1 MRQRGQALLFTLT
14 LLMLL
19 GVSSF
24 FVFLSPSSARLRQ
37 EERTTGILMAA
48 KEALIGYAAA
58 SATRPGQLPCPDMNN
73 DGFAEAADTGLNG
86 CPSGNVGRLPW
97 RTLGLED
104 MREGAGERLWYA
116 VAPDFARNSTG
127 CCFDVDTKGT
137 LTVYQ
142 DSTANVMTSQAVAV
156 IFAPGATLPAQLR
169 DGANANNP
177 ANYLDTTAGVSNAAI
192 SSFISAASWDTLP
205 PSPPPSPFNDRLVI
219 IDTAQLW
226 TVVEKRIAR
235 EMLALLKRYRD
246 TSACNCYPW
255 AANDFDD
262 DSVTGRESGM
272 VPIENALPETWSSLG
287 ITVPS
292 YMIGSNEWGKRFF
305 YTVAANQTEYHT
317 AGTLTADGVANKDLV
332 VITPGP
338 AGASR
343 PSTNLSDYIED
354 AENRDHG
361 VIFVTPLST
370 EYARDRIYIC
380 PGAPGIC

>member
-1 MRQRGQALLFTLT
+1 
-14 LLMLL
+14 
-19 GVSSF
+19 
-24 FVFLSPSSARLRQ
+24 
-37 EERTTGILMAA
+37 MAA

-116 VAPDFARNSTG
+116 VAPDFAR
-127 CCFDVDTKGT
+127 
-137 LTVYQ
+137 
-142 DSTANVMTSQAVAV
+142 AV

-305 YTVAANQTEYHT
+305 YTVASNQTEYHT